1 MLRSSEIPVNVKRTL
16 MLVVGGA
23 ALIAWFAAAATSN
36 RELPP
41 PVIVARP
48 PVDVKGAD
56 LAKEI
61 ERLHERLRPEAT
73 PRQPG
78 RNLFTYHSVPPPRP
92 SIIEAPK
99 AALTEASTVATPPPP
114 ALKLDGIAEDPGADG
129 VVRTAIIAG
138 EGQLFLVKEGDAVG
152 SRYRVAKI
160 AATGVELVDS
170 VDGSTR
176 RLPLK

>member
-1 MLRSSEIPVNVKRTL
+1 MLRSNEIPVNVKRTL

-36 RELPP
+36 RDLPP
-41 PVIVARP
+41 PVIVARS

-92 SIIEAPK
+92 AIVEAPK
-99 AALTEASTVATPPPP
+99 AALTEAPTAATPLPP
-114 ALKLDGIAEDPGADG
+114 LKLDGIAEDAGADG

-152 SRYRVAKI
+152 SRYRVTKI
-160 AATGVELVDS
+160 AATVVELVDS